1 MWRCYNPQKFGVYTT
16 DKNNSY
22 LKSGTI
28 DGQKLADGEKI
39 AISMEFQFYNTGAL
53 RIMFGML
60 ILSLIFVLVPFGVI
74 EEKFTRSLTR
84 TYHLIRFFRE
94 FYSGYLL

>member
-1 MWRCYNPQKFGVYTT
+1 MKTRKYTHFTFEKPAKLKRNEYYTLIIQCEDAYNPQKFGVYTT

-39 AISMEFQFYNTGAL
+39 AILHGIS
-53 RIMFGML
+53 
-60 ILSLIFVLVPFGVI
+60 VL
-74 EEKFTRSLTR
+74 
-84 TYHLIRFFRE
+84 
-94 FYSGYLL
+94 

>member
-1 MWRCYNPQKFGVYTT
+1 MRSLPKLKRNEYYTLIIQCEDAYNPQKFGVYTT

-39 AISMEFQFYNTGAL
+39 AISMEFQFYNTGA
-53 RIMFGML
+53 FKNNVWNAYSF
-60 ILSLIFVLVPFGVI
+60 SLFLFSTFWSNRKV
-74 EEKFTRSLTR
+74 
-84 TYHLIRFFRE
+84 
-94 FYSGYLL
+94 